1 MLTPRITDTR
11 TVPFAIDP
19 RFPEIGIKLLE
30 SRQTHPSTSVII
42 AQVAPGGQI
51 MAHTHESETET
62 AYVLSG
68 SGLLITDT
76 AEYRFQAGVI
86 VTIPPGLRHA
96 VRNTGTAPL
105 EIFAMHSPPTR

>member
-1 MLTPRITDTR
+1 MLTPSITDTR
-11 TVPFAIDP
+11 TVPVAVDA

-30 SRQTHPSTSVII
+30 SKQTHPGTSVII
-42 AQVAPGGQI
+42 AQIAPGGHIQP
-51 MAHTHESETET
+51 HTHESETET

-68 SGLLITDT
+68 SGLLITDA
-76 AEYRFQAGVI
+76 AEYRFEAGII

-96 VRNTGTAPL
+96 VRNTGAVPL